1 MTADPAYVTVTLPS
15 GASYELSIA
24 AGDRDIYHSAVAAQS
39 AYDENWH
46 FLNAWT
52 RPGDVFFD
60 LGANIGTITIPAAIN
75 GAKVHAFEL
84 LDANVQHIV
93 KSVERNALSSVSI
106 VLGALS
112 DHEGLAAFAGY
123 SAWGEV
129 VKVAL
134 VSIPTVV
141 IDNYVQ
147 NRSVSLV
154 NTMKIDIEGSEL
166 AALRGACRLIDRD
179 HPDIVIE
186 CNALTCSNQG
196 YSYRDLLRFLEE
208 NAYNLYRLHDRRLCP
223 WRAEQVQEVICTDYF
238 ATVKTAAMITARSG
252 WPIADLT
259 SEETIEN
266 IACQDLY
273 GDDHKQFVLAIENT
287 LPPAIRFDPRIS
299 ALLAKWQ
306 EISDANS
313 IAVMKIGA
321 A

>member
-1 MTADPAYVTVTLPS
+1 MVKSVYVTVKLPS

-24 AGDRDIYHSAVAAQS
+24 AEGRDVYHSAVAVES

-46 FLNAWT
+46 FLNAWV
-52 RPGDVFFD
+52 RPGDIFFD
-60 LGANIGTITIPAAIN
+60 LGANIGTIAIPAAIN
-75 GAKVHAFEL
+75 GAEVHAFEL

-112 DHEGLAAFAGY
+112 DHEGLAAFTGY
-123 SAWGEV
+123 SAWGAV
-129 VKVAL
+129 VKKAL

-147 NRSVSLV
+147 NCSVSLV
-154 NTMKIDIEGSEL
+154 NTMKIDIEGSEQ
-166 AALRGACRLIDRD
+166 AALRGASRLIDRD

-186 CNALTCSNQG
+186 CNALTCASQG
-196 YSYRDLLRFLEE
+196 YSYRDLLRFLERKG
-208 NAYNLYRLHDRRLCP
+208 YDLYRLHDRHLCP
-223 WRAEQVQEVICTDYF
+223 WTAERVQEIVFTDYF
-238 ATVKTAAMITARSG
+238 ATTKAAEAIVARSG
-252 WPIADLT
+252 WPISALT
-259 SEETIEN
+259 SGEVIEN
-266 IACQDLY
+266 IVRQDLY
-273 GDDHKQFVLAIENT
+273 GDPHKQFVLAIEDT
-287 LPPAIRFDPRIS
+287 LPPVIRSDPRVS

-306 EISDANS
+306 EVRDANS